1 MDGSNCEGTG
11 KRHMRETKHKNTG
24 DNGQRTRKSSRNT
37 EKLKTRSRVYWALIL
52 QSSQDLCRTGD

>member
-37 EKLKTRSRVYWALIL
+37 RSRVYWALIL